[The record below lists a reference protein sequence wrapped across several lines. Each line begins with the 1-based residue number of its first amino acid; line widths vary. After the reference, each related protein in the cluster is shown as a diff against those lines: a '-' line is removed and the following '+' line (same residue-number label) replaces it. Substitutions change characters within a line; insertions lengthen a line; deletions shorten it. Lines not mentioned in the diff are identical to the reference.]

1 MGKMQRNKGATF
13 ERLVA
18 NKIKSM
24 RPDLMPKRGI
34 GQARSSSE
42 VPDVDIPGLW
52 IECKHHI
59 KVDVD
64 AAMRQA
70 LEASAT
76 HGGNRTVAVVYRHNR
91 SPIRARVHTEVC
103 PLATDVNTGESHF
116 VQIDVALEDF
126 VLLIPQWLVDG
137 YSAEVKA

>member
-18 NKIKSM
+18 NKIKAL

-42 VPDVDIPGLW
+42 VPDVDIKGLW
-52 IECKHHI
+52 VECKHHV
-59 KVDVD
+59 KVDVE

-70 LEASAT
+70 KEAAT
-76 HGGNRTVAVVYRHNR
+76 SHGAGRVPVVIYRNNRG
-91 SPIRARVHTEVC
+91 PIRVRFYAAVSNLLGAEWY
-103 PLATDVNTGESHF
+103 LATMDA
-116 VQIDVALEDF
+116 DVALDDF
-126 VLLIPQWLVDG
+126 LELIPQL
-137 YSAEVKA
+137 EVKE